1 MENKELPP
9 QRLAHPIYKAPFT
22 NTMKAKRLFLHSH
35 FTGTDREKPL
45 SQCNNNNSLAT
56 VKQTLLKRAYANN
69 EKREAA
75 LLFIEPSTFS
85 LIVPQKVQLL

>member
-1 MENKELPP
+1 M
-9 QRLAHPIYKAPFT
+9 
-22 NTMKAKRLFLHSH
+22 HSH

-85 LIVPQKVQLL
+85 LIVPQKVHLL